1 MICVCMYVSV
11 MLRNVAVTSRWNV
24 AVSRLRAYEFG
35 MSRVPTHGAELAIG
49 ARSRS
54 VEDLGRRWVE
64 LKVWRRTER
73 GLQVEEEE
81 SVVFSNIEIRVKRA
95 GPSGLGDLE
104 VTEYIARIRSGPF
117 EREDGASVHLATT
130 EVRCLTN
137 SSLHCFN
144 VPFSC

>member
-1 MICVCMYVSV
+1 
-11 MLRNVAVTSRWNV
+11 
-24 AVSRLRAYEFG
+24 
-35 MSRVPTHGAELAIG
+35 MSRVRMHGAELAVG

-54 VEDLGRRWVE
+54 VEDLGRRRLQVE

-81 SVVFSNIEIRVKRA
+81 SVVFSNIEVRVKRA

-104 VTEYIARIRSGPF
+104 VTEYIARIRSGRGPF

-130 EVRCLTN
+130 EAR
-137 SSLHCFN
+137 FM
-144 VPFSC
+144 PD

>member
-1 MICVCMYVSV
+1 
-11 MLRNVAVTSRWNV
+11 
-24 AVSRLRAYEFG
+24 
-35 MSRVPTHGAELAIG
+35 MSRVRTHGAELAVR

-54 VEDLGRRWVE
+54 EDLRRRRVE

-81 SVVFSNIEIRVKRA
+81 SMVYSNIEVRVKRA

-104 VTEYIARIRSGPF
+104 VTEYIRVRSGPF

-130 EVRCLTN
+130 EARFMVD
-137 SSLHCFN
+137 
-144 VPFSC
+144 